1 MGPVSRHQRSRRAI
15 LAALS
20 LLVALTSA
28 DTAPA
33 QTPASPAHEGS
44 RAPLPASNGYWF
56 AASDGGVFA
65 LGGAPFAGSAGATRL
80 NRPIVGMAGTRS
92 GRGYWLVASDGGVFS
107 FGDAGFFGSAGAVRL
122 NRPVVGMASTPSGR
136 GYWLVASDG
145 GIFAYGDAAFRGS
158 TGAITLNRP
167 IVGMAATP
175 TGRGYWLVASDGGI
189 FAFGDAVFRGSTG
202 AITLNRPIVGMAADP
217 SGRGYWLAASDGGIF
232 SFGDARF
239 QGSTASV
246 PLNRPIVGVAAS
258 PRGLG
263 YWLVASDGGIFSFGD
278 AAFSGS
284 AGSIRLAAPIV
295 AMAAPP
301 ARLAPE
307 VTVFFYPWYARE
319 DRDGHWRH
327 WEANGNSPPEDVAS
341 NFYPVRGAYS
351 SSDPAILDAQMA
363 EMKAA
368 GIDVVASS
376 WWGRGSYEDRVLPLV
391 AAAAAA
397 HGLRLAILHEPYV
410 GRSVASVEQDVA
422 YLQSTFGVRE
432 LYLFDIHRFAATSW
446 ASARP
451 RMGDVRLLGQSNN
464 LTAVRSGAFAA
475 YALASRF
482 DGIFTYDPVRYASGD
497 FAGVCAAA
505 RQARLACS
513 PSVAPG
519 HVAFRTKPSDL
530 RVVARDGGARYD
542 AQWTGAID
550 AGADS
555 VSITSY
561 NEWHEGSQIEPAQPY
576 CFSDGICSPGY
587 EGAYGASGPAAAN
600 AYLDRTR
607 FWADIFRRP

>member
-1 MGPVSRHQRSRRAI
+1 MGPVLRDRRLWRAV

-20 LLVALTSA
+20 VLVALSTA
-28 DTAPA
+28 DMAATA
-33 QTPASPAHEGS
+33 QTPSPAQAAP

-56 AASDGGVFA
+56 AGSDGGVFA
-65 LGGAPFAGSAGATRL
+65 LGGAPFVGSAGATRL
-80 NRPIVGMAGTRS
+80 NRPIVAMAGSRS
-92 GRGYWLVASDGGVFS
+92 GRGYWLAASDGGVFA
-107 FGDAGFFGSAGAVRL
+107 FGDAPFLGSAGALKL
-122 NRPVVGMASTPSGR
+122 NRPVVGMAAAPSGR

-145 GIFAYGDAAFRGS
+145 GIFAYGDAVFYGS
-158 TGAITLNRP
+158 TGAMTLNRP
-167 IVGMAATP
+167 IVGMAATA

-232 SFGDARF
+232 SFGDALFR
-239 QGSTASV
+239 GSTAAV

-278 AAFSGS
+278 APFSGS
-284 AGSIRLAAPIV
+284 TGNLRLAAPIV
-295 AMAAPP
+295 ALAAPP
-301 ARLAPE
+301 PRLAPE
-307 VTVFFYPWYARE
+307 VAVFFYPWYARQ
-319 DRDGHWRH
+319 DRDGDWRH
-327 WEANGNSPPEDVAS
+327 WEANSHSPPDDVAS

-351 SSDPAILDAQMA
+351 SSDPALLDAQMA
-363 EMKAA
+363 DIKAA

-376 WWGRGSYEDRVLPLV
+376 WWGRGSYEDTVLPQV
-391 AAAAAA
+391 AAAASAR
-397 HGLRLAILHEPYV
+397 GLRLAILHEPYV

-422 YLQSTFGVRE
+422 YLRSRFDVRDF
-432 LYLFDIHRFAATSW
+432 YLFDIHRFPATSW
-446 ASARP
+446 AGARD
-451 RMGDVRLLGQSNN
+451 RIGDVRLLGQSNN
-464 LTAVRSGAFAA
+464 LAAVRSGAFAD
-475 YALASRF
+475 YAAASRF
-482 DGIFTYDPVRYASGD
+482 DGIFTYDPVRYAPAD
-497 FAGVCAAA
+497 FAGVCATA

-519 HVAFRTKPSDL
+519 YVASRTTPSDL

-542 AQWTGAID
+542 AQWAGAIES
-550 AGADS
+550 GADV

-561 NEWHEGSQIEPAQPY
+561 NEWHEGSQIEPARPY
-576 CFSDGICSPGY
+576 CFSDALCSPGY
-587 EGAYGASGPAAAN
+587 EGAYGTSGPAAAN

-607 FWADIFRRP
+607 FWADAYRRL